1 MFIGGNEMT
10 TLVRWNPMRDVMS
23 LRNEMNRLF
32 EQAFDEMPSSRWQP
46 STNWGLAVD
55 VSENDEAFVITASAP
70 GVNPDDLEITI
81 SDNILTIKGEFKA
94 DETISEE
101 KYHIRERRYGSF
113 GRSISL
119 PVTVKADEVDA
130 GYEKGVLRLVV
141 PKAEEVKPRRI
152 QIQAHTNGRK
162 TIEAKTD

>member
-1 MFIGGNEMT
+1 MT
-10 TLVRWNPMRDVMS
+10 TLVRWNPARDMLS

-32 EQAFDEMPSSRWQP
+32 EQAFDDMPASQWQP
-46 STNWGLAVD
+46 ATNWGLAMD
-55 VSENDEAFVITASAP
+55 VSENDEAFVITASVP
-70 GVNPDDLEITI
+70 GVKPDDLEISI

-94 DETISEE
+94 DETIEEE

-113 GRSISL
+113 GRSLTL
-119 PVTVKADEVDA
+119 PVTVDAAGADA
-130 GYEKGVLRLVV
+130 SYEDGVLRLIV

-162 TIEAKTD
+162 TIESKVD